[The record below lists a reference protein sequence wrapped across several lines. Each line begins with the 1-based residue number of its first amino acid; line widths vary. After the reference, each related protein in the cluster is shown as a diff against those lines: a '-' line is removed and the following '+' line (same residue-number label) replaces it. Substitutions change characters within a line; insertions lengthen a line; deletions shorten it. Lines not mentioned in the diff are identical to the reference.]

1 MLGWLAGICF
11 PWYSLFMLDINFIK
25 DNKKLVKDTVKKRGI
40 DTEKADIDAILKF
53 EKIRREKQQ
62 ELDEVNRERNLAA
75 KARLFE
81 KGRGLKAK
89 AQDLGAE
96 IRAAEKLIFKYWQW
110 VPNVLSP
117 KVPEGKSEDDNK
129 EIRKWGKVPEFKF
142 VPKSHEE
149 LGKSLEIL
157 DIERGAKVAGS
168 GFYYFK
174 GLGASLAWGLYN
186 FALDY
191 LKKQGFEQVMVP
203 LFTREPALF
212 GTGYFPFIG
221 EDSYKLENEDLYAIG
236 TSEQPLV
243 AIHQNEVLEEANLP
257 YQYTSFSACFRQ
269 EAGSYGKDVKGIF
282 RVHQF
287 HKVEQIVFCRSE
299 NSQKWHQKCL
309 AFEEDLLKKL
319 KLPYRV
325 VDVCVGDMGAPG
337 FRKFDC
343 EAWFPSQRRYRE
355 VSSNTNL
362 TDFQTRRLNIKVKGK
377 DGEKYFPHTIS
388 ATGVTD
394 RWVAAILENYQQKDG
409 SVKVPQVLQKYV
421 GIEIINPKS

>member
-1 MLGWLAGICF
+1 
-11 PWYSLFMLDINFIK
+11 MLDINFIK

-287 HKVEQIVFCRSE
+287 HKVEQIV
-299 NSQKWHQKCL
+299 
-309 AFEEDLLKKL
+309 
-319 KLPYRV
+319 
-325 VDVCVGDMGAPG
+325 
-337 FRKFDC
+337 
-343 EAWFPSQRRYRE
+343 
-355 VSSNTNL
+355 
-362 TDFQTRRLNIKVKGK
+362 
-377 DGEKYFPHTIS
+377 
-388 ATGVTD
+388 
-394 RWVAAILENYQQKDG
+394 
-409 SVKVPQVLQKYV
+409 
-421 GIEIINPKS
+421 